1 MPYRPRDIYRGRRK
15 FRVPLTII
23 LSILC
28 VLIVGGV
35 ALFYGLQQYLVYDQ
49 NGVSLQLPFMGG
61 TAATVSAAD
70 AGDTASAEI
79 FEPVQVEVVYD
90 DPDFSDVNLG
100 GWEDL
105 AATQALFVPYDD
117 AVREEK
123 LSGAL
128 ESVTSSDYTGFV
140 LELKDESGQL
150 AWPSR
155 NELAVSYGTAG
166 LMDYTETV
174 TAIHEKN
181 MTAAAQISCCADN
194 AMATRNWPLA
204 LQSAPGV
211 PYQDGDRNYWLDPY
225 NRTVRNYL
233 ADLMQE
239 LAAMGFD
246 EIILSNLRHPVSDS
260 SFTYSVTIQTTPDP
274 VAAVCAMGRRLAESL
289 SGTGVAVSALID
301 ESSLR
306 DAASAQTGQDLNIF
320 WRMFARLYCP
330 SDAYNAASDFSLAS
344 SALTEGDAAV
354 RLALVCPYTPDGV
367 TSSVIAAAKEN

>member
-61 TAATVSAAD
+61 AATAPAES
-70 AGDTASAEI
+70 GDTASAEI
-79 FEPVQVEVVYD
+79 FEPVQVEVVYE

-100 GWEDL
+100 GWENL
-105 AATQALFVPYDD
+105 TATQALFVPYDD
-117 AVREEK
+117 VIREQE
-123 LSGAL
+123 LSEVL
-128 ESVTSSDYTGFV
+128 ESVSSSDYTGFV
-140 LELKDESGQL
+140 LELKSESGQL
-150 AWPSR
+150 AWPSGS
-155 NELAVSYGTAG
+155 ELAVNYGTAG

-174 TAIHEKN
+174 AAIHEKN
-181 MTAAAQISCCADN
+181 MTAAAQISCCADS

-211 PYQDGDRNYWLDPY
+211 PYQDSDKNYWLDPY
-225 NRTVRNYL
+225 NRAVRNYL

-246 EIILSNLRHPVSDS
+246 EIILSNLCHPVSDS
-260 SFTYSVTIQTTPDP
+260 AFTYSVTIQTTPDP

-306 DAASAQTGQDLNIF
+306 DAASAQTGQELDIG

-354 RLALVCPYTPDGV
+354 RLALVCPYTPEGV
-367 TSSVIAAAKEN
+367 TSYVIAAAKED